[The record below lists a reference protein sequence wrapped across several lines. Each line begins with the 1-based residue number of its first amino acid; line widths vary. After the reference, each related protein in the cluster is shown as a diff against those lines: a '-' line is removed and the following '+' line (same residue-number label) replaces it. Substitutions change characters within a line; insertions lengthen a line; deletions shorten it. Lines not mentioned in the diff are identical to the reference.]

1 MDSTACSEEEGATL
15 KTKRLA
21 LSGSQEALDLPF
33 SGSGFSDVRR
43 NVGSRGRSDLNDQ
56 GSGRAVGSQGDLV
69 DRLGSGGDNA
79 SDGRCNRGGFSAV
92 LGEDFS
98 VVRGLGGV
106 DGRGGGVGGLTGSA
120 VVGSD
125 GQGLVGQQ
133 GVAAVVKEGGVV
145 LSAAVQGLV
154 SDVVLLVLFEVGGG
168 PTGRSGLA
176 GRGRG
181 DREGCSVGDG
191 EAESDDGRELSEH
204 VESWWL
210 VSVEVD
216 GEVRRACLDCGERME
231 VGKVEWP
238 FGGIQRES

>member
-1 MDSTACSEEEGATL
+1 MRRVSSGRTRETLDS
-15 KTKRLA
+15 
-21 LSGSQEALDLPF
+21 PF
-33 SGSGFSDVRR
+33 SGSSLSGVRR
-43 NVGSRGRSDLNDQ
+43 NVGSRRRSDLNDQ
-56 GSGRAVGSQGDLV
+56 GSGRAVGSQGDLA

-79 SDGRCNRGGFSAV
+79 SDGRCNRGGFFAV
-92 LGEDFS
+92 FGKDFS
-98 VVRGLGGV
+98 VVGSLGGV

-154 SDVVLLVLFEVGGG
+154 SDVVLLVLFKVAGS
-168 PTGRSGLA
+168 PTGRSGL
-176 GRGRG
+176 GDRGRG
-181 DREGCSVGDG
+181 DRDGCGVGNS
-191 EAESDDGRELSEH
+191 EAKGDDGRELSEH
-204 VESWWL
+204 LEGWWL

-216 GEVRRACLDCGERME
+216 GEVRRACLKCGERME
-231 VGKVEWP
+231 VGKVERP